1 MFKKSIIL
9 LTMIAVA
16 ALGVYAQAADAAEK
30 ILGTWTDQEGNT
42 WTFDSSGYL
51 TVRFEPGDPVERT
64 RYGVVGS
71 RLFFMDTVWDVSIS
85 ADGRTLIIAELG
97 DSSGYL
103 LTKRR

>member
-1 MFKKSIIL
+1 MLIMAAI
-9 LTMIAVA
+9 A
-16 ALGVYAQAADAAEK
+16 ALGVYAQAADVAEK

-64 RYGVVGS
+64 RYGVAGS

-85 ADGRTLIIAELG
+85 ADGRTLIIAEAG
-97 DSSGYL
+97 DSRGYW
-103 LTKRR
+103 LTSRY